1 MHGGVS
7 AGGLPGLLSR
17 SVRPQSTASF
27 LLSSYTS
34 LLPQVCLLPEKNRM
48 LPTIYLPEL
57 CSNSCLAFPMNFTAV
72 TRCRRDAALP
82 RYSNGWQ
89 LLAALLA
96 IFGGAVPVLAQ
107 EISFARDVL
116 PILSDNCF
124 TCHGPDD
131 AQRQADL
138 RLDTAEGARHAIDAS
153 NPDHSE
159 LLLRIMSTDPDA
171 IMPPPANGRSLT
183 TAQKDILQR
192 WIQQGAAWG
201 QHWSF
206 EPLQKPP
213 VPDLMFADI
222 SARNAIDHFVQQ
234 RLHQEQLTPAA
245 EADRRTLIRR
255 VTLDLTGLPP
265 TPAQVLA
272 FLQDDRPDAYEQ
284 LADRLLSTE
293 ACGERLAWDWLDAA
307 RYADSN
313 GYQGDN
319 DRTMW
324 PWRDWVVR
332 SFNDNLPF
340 DQFTIWQLAGDL
352 LPDATTEQKL
362 ATAFCRNHMING
374 EGGRIAEE
382 NRVDYVMDMSETM
395 GTVWLGLTFNCCRCH
410 DHKFD
415 PLSQQNYYQFFAFF
429 NQTPIDG
436 GGGNPQTPPVL
447 DVPSDA
453 QEEQLLQITNDLKQL
468 AEGADVAAERERLQ
482 QAEKELRKAIPRVM
496 VMQDR
501 SELRRT
507 FVLDRG
513 LYNEPTDHQVTAA
526 FPASLPA
533 PTDWINQPQN
543 RLSLAR
549 WLVAEQNP
557 LTARVIVNRFWQQV
571 FGIGLV
577 KTSEDFG
584 VQGEYPIY
592 KDLLD
597 WLASDFRDSGWD
609 VKRLLRTIVTSH
621 TYRQSSEM
629 HETDKTDDTG
639 RRLTLAEIDPEN
651 RLLARGA
658 RYRMPSWMLRDQA
671 LAVSGLL
678 NSRLGGPAVNTY
690 QPVGVWEEATFGN
703 RKYQQDSGD
712 AVYRR
717 SLYVF
722 WRRIIGPTM
731 FFDNASRQT
740 CMVKVLRTNTPLHAL
755 LTFNDTIYVES
766 ARVMAQRMLQRSD
779 LNSDD
784 ERLRDVFE
792 RVVCRPPTTE
802 EATILLDGF
811 RRSQRHFAGMP
822 MAAEQLLQVGSTPR
836 DATLN
841 AADQA
846 AWTVLCLGLLNLDE
860 TLTRE

>member
-1 MHGGVS
+1 M
-7 AGGLPGLLSR
+7 
-17 SVRPQSTASF
+17 
-27 LLSSYTS
+27 
-34 LLPQVCLLPEKNRM
+34 
-48 LPTIYLPEL
+48 
-57 CSNSCLAFPMNFTAV
+57 
-72 TRCRRDAALP
+72 
-82 RYSNGWQ
+82 
-89 LLAALLA
+89 
-96 IFGGAVPVLAQ
+96 AQ
-107 EISFARDVL
+107 EVNFARDVL

-131 AQRQADL
+131 AQRQAEL
-138 RLDTAEGARHAIDAS
+138 RLDTADGALRAIDVS

-159 LLLRIMSTDPDA
+159 LLLRITSTDPDTV
-171 IMPPPANGRSLT
+171 MPPPANGRSLT
-183 TAQKDILQR
+183 AAQKDILQR
-192 WIQQGAAWG
+192 WIRQGAEWG

-206 EPLQKPP
+206 EPLQRPP
-213 VPDLMFADI
+213 EPEIAFPDAPVH
-222 SARNAIDHFVQQ
+222 NAIDRFVQKQ
-234 RLHQEQLTPAA
+234 LHLEKLKPAT

-255 VTLDLTGLPP
+255 VALDLTGLPP
-265 TPAQVLA
+265 TPDQVRA
-272 FLQDDRPDAYEQ
+272 FVQDESPDAYEQ
-284 LADRLLSTE
+284 LVDRLLSTE
-293 ACGERLAWDWLDAA
+293 AFGERLAWDWLDAA

-340 DQFTIWQLAGDL
+340 DQFTVWQLAGDL
-352 LPDATTEQKL
+352 LPDATAEQKL

-382 NRVDYVMDMSETM
+382 NRVDYVMDMAETM
-395 GTVWLGLTFNCCRCH
+395 GTVWLGLTLNCCRCH

-436 GGGNPQTPPVL
+436 AGGNPQTPPVL
-447 DVPSDA
+447 EVPSDA
-453 QEEQLLQITNDLKQL
+453 QSHQLRQIIDELKQL
-468 AEGADVAAERERLQ
+468 AEGAEGAERAERAERSDIAAERDRLQ

-501 SELRRT
+501 AELRRT

-513 LYNEPTDHQVTAA
+513 LYNEPTDREVAAA

-533 PTDWINQPQN
+533 PADSNEQPQN
-543 RLSLAR
+543 RLDLAR
-549 WLVAEQNP
+549 WLVSEQNP

-584 VQGEYPIY
+584 VQGEYPVY

-621 TYRQSSEM
+621 TYRQSSGM
-629 HETDKTDDTG
+629 HQTETIDETG

-678 NSRLGGPAVNTY
+678 NTRLGGPAVNTY
-690 QPVGVWEEATFGN
+690 QPAGVWEEATFGN

-740 CMVKVLRTNTPLHAL
+740 CMVKVLRTNTPLQAL

-766 ARVMAQRMLQRSD
+766 ARVLAQRMLRSED
-779 LNSDD
+779 FSSDQ
-784 ERLRDVFE
+784 ERLQDVFE
-792 RVVCRPPTTE
+792 RVVCRPPTSD
-802 EATILLDGF
+802 EAAILLAGF
-811 RRSQRHFAGMP
+811 RRSQQHFAAAP
-822 MAAEQLLQVGSTPR
+822 TAAEQLLQVGESPGDDR
-836 DATLN
+836 LN
-841 AADQA
+841 AADHA